1 MIKFLNKIETINPI
15 WKEEY
20 TLKMFLQLFNH
31 LLITSESISNLERE
45 LTLDN
50 VKWLSDI
57 NIIDNETML
66 KTDNITINWAL
77 VYELYKCDTKAFEQL
92 MKHLSEEKIKQLKQK
107 MIGE

>member
-1 MIKFLNKIETINPI
+1 MIKLLNKIETTNPL

-45 LTLDN
+45 LTIEDI
-50 VKWLSDI
+50 KWLSDI

-66 KTDNITINWAL
+66 KTDNIIINWAL
-77 VYELYKCDTKAFEQL
+77 LYELYKCDSTAFDQL

>member
-1 MIKFLNKIETINPI
+1 MNKFINRKEMENPL
-15 WKEEY
+15 WKEES

-45 LTLDN
+45 LTIEDI
-50 VKWLSDI
+50 KWLSDI

-66 KTDNITINWAL
+66 KTDNIIINWAL
-77 VYELYKCDTKAFEQL
+77 LYELYKCDSTAFDQL